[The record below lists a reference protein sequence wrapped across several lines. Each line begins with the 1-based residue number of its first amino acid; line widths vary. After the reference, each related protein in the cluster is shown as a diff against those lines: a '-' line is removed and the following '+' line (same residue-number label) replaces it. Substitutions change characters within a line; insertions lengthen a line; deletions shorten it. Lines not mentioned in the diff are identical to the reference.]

1 MMKKL
6 IPYLLLLVTFGL
18 RAQPLQE
25 YYFNS
30 TFTGT
35 GGGGSLTELL
45 TCNASAGAFGTDSV
59 KTTNGLCSVSDVF
72 CFNAGGGVSYPNN
85 SITGSYTINLFFK
98 FNTLSGYSRI
108 IDFSNSATD
117 AGFYLLNNC
126 LNFYPNGNV
135 GTCPYFQPN
144 VYYLFTFVRD
154 GATNVISVYVN
165 GVLFG
170 SYTDT
175 GNIYKPATTSTP
187 IIFFRDDN
195 VVTCEAKAGC
205 IKYASI
211 SAQQLTAQQVDSI
224 WQNICNISLPP
235 CSATISYPGSPYSNA
250 ISTPQPVT
258 LSGAAGGTYT
268 STAGLTIDANT
279 GAINP
284 ATSTPGTYTV
294 TYSVAGNGSC
304 TAFSTTASV
313 TISSSL
319 SACSAQGNVIVFTN
333 YDGGTLNIDVDANIP
348 NLKIGVVSYEP
359 VQINLTGTYAA
370 NVAKVIRAGFPNT
383 NNQHCNPVVTSTS
396 INGPTP
402 ANYSIYDIPASTLNN
417 PNGYNFGIICAYTCN
432 TTTNQGGCNTI
443 DQVLDY
449 FNNQFGGGSLY
460 SLNAQYCCW
469 KSSNTYHVSAL
480 GNSCCVN
487 STGSATINYTGS
499 PYCTNVN
506 TPQSVSITGTTGGT
520 YSAAQGLSLN
530 ASTGAVNPSQSTPG
544 TYTVTYTLPGC
555 PDFTTTAT
563 VVIGTG
569 GSASIAYSSNSY
581 CTGAGLQNV
590 TITGTTGGTFGAG
603 NGLAINTTTGQIDPA
618 NSSTGNY
625 TVTYTLPN
633 GSCNGSAATTQ
644 VSIVPVVTTAIADSI
659 CPGAS
664 YNFAGQQL
672 NAAGQ
677 YSDTTTAASGC
688 DSVTTLQLSI
698 KTTPAALVTAAN
710 STFCPGD
717 SVSVCATPG
726 AAAYLWNTGGTG
738 SCIQVKN
745 AGNYYVTVTGSNNC
759 QKESNHISLNTYPT
773 PSVSVSVSGD
783 TLSAYNASSYQ
794 WLKDGSL
801 INGATNNRYVVTEA
815 GSYQVMVTDSNG
827 CTATSNAISANPT
840 GINDL
845 DNSALLRVQ
854 PNPLQSGNWVV
865 ECDTRYT
872 GGTIEVYDANGRIV
886 YNTTIRQGKTEL
898 NFEAAK
904 GVYYLRVNHTGNS
917 RVVKLV
923 KL

>member
-18 RAQPLQE
+18 SAQPLQE
-25 YYFNS
+25 YYFNN
-30 TFTGT
+30 TFAGT
-35 GGGGSLTELL
+35 GGGGSLSETLA
-45 TCNASAGAFGTDSV
+45 CSALPGAFGTDTIR
-59 KTTNGLCSVSDVF
+59 TTNGDCSVSDVF

-108 IDFSNSATD
+108 IDFSNSTTD

-154 GATNVISVYVN
+154 GNTNVISVYVN
-165 GVLFG
+165 GVLFA

-175 GNIYKPATTSTP
+175 GNIYKPATSTTP

-205 IKYASI
+205 IKYASV
-211 SAQQLTAQQVDSI
+211 SQQQLTAQQVDSI
-224 WQNICNISLPP
+224 WQDICSISLPP
-235 CSATISYPGSPYSNA
+235 CTAAISYAGSPYSNTLT
-250 ISTPQPVT
+250 TPQPVT
-258 LSGAAGGTYT
+258 LTGTTGGTFT
-268 STAGLTIDANT
+268 TTAGLTIDATT
-279 GAINP
+279 GAITP

-294 TYSVAGNGSC
+294 TYSVADSGVCSP
-304 TAFSTTASV
+304 FSTTTSV
-313 TISSSL
+313 TIASSL
-319 SACSAQGNVIVFTN
+319 SACSPQGNVIVFTN

-348 NLKIGVVSYEP
+348 NLKIGVVTYEP
-359 VQINLTGTYAA
+359 VQINITGTYAA
-370 NVAKVIRAGFPNT
+370 NVAKVIRAGFYNT
-383 NNQHCNPVVTSTS
+383 TNQHCNPAVTTTT

-402 ANYSIYDIPASTLNN
+402 ANYSVIDIPPTTVNN

-432 TTTNQGGCNTI
+432 TTSNQGGCNTI

-469 KSSNTYHVSAL
+469 KPTNTYHVSAL
-480 GNSCCVN
+480 SNACCVN
-487 STGSATINYTGS
+487 STGSATISYTGS
-499 PYCTNVN
+499 PYCTSVN
-506 TPQSVSITGTTGGT
+506 TAQAVTLTGTSGGT
-520 YSAAQGLSLN
+520 FSAAQGLSIN
-530 ASTGAVNPSQSTPG
+530 SSTGAINPSLSTVG

-555 PDFTTTAT
+555 PDFTTTAS
-563 VVIGTG
+563 VEIGTG
-569 GSASIAYSSNSY
+569 GTATIAYSSNSY
-581 CTGAGLQNV
+581 CTGAGLQSV
-590 TITGTTGGTFGAG
+590 TLSGTTGGTFSAG
-603 NGLAINTTTGQIDPA
+603 NGLAINTTTGEIDPA

-644 VSIVPVVTTAIADSI
+644 VSIAPVVTATVTDSI
-659 CPGAS
+659 CPGGS
-664 YNFAGQQL
+664 YTFAGQQL
-672 NAAGQ
+672 TTAGQ
-677 YSDTTTAASGC
+677 YADTATTAGGC

-698 KTTPAALVTAAN
+698 KTATAVNLTAAAT
-710 STFCPGD
+710 TFCPGD
-717 SVSVCATPG
+717 SVSICAPANAGT
-726 AAAYLWNTGGTG
+726 YLWNTGATG
-738 SCIQVKN
+738 SCIQALN

-759 QKESNHISLNTYPT
+759 TVESNRIALSVYPT
-773 PSVSVSVSGD
+773 PSVSISVSGD
-783 TLSAYNASSYQ
+783 TLSAYNAQSYQ

-801 INGATNNRYVVTEA
+801 INGATSNSYVVTVP
-815 GSYQVMVTDSNG
+815 GSYQVQVTDTNG
-827 CTATSNAISANPT
+827 CTATSNAINMTPT
-840 GINDL
+840 GINDI
-845 DNSALLRVQ
+845 DNTTLLRVQ

-865 ECDTRYT
+865 ESDTRYT
-872 GGTIEVYDANGRIV
+872 GGNLDVYDANGRIV
-886 YNTTIRQGKTEL
+886 YNTTIRQSKTEL

-904 GVYYLRVNHTGNS
+904 GVYYLRVTHNGSS

-923 KL
+923 RL